1 MKQLACLLSLTTV
14 VLSPSVT
21 AESRHSGTVG
31 DAVIAKQRL
40 NLKKNTQG
48 KGFGPQ
54 SPRNIDSLSG
64 NNQIV
69 FAAAPAYNEMHL
81 CNIHFH
87 KSAEHAG
94 GQYAK
99 YAGNGDGNGY
109 QTGYVYSGKLTQGEI
124 LPVSR
129 EICSGKH
136 GSLQSGDTIEVHYV
150 HSSAQVKPGPTLGA
164 CLSDSIKNPQL
175 RVEAQVVV
183 LVNDSSAM
191 NFMVLAKLG
200 QKNTF
205 YQALNIP
212 DNTGTPIV
220 YSGSTTGPGYNEVG
234 SPFQVTWSVRPNVAK
249 VNIETVGKWCE
260 ENVFNENHA
269 HGVRN
274 LVMNTDLLSPI
285 EQ

>member
-1 MKQLACLLSLTTV
+1 MKQIACLLSSATL
-14 VLSPSVT
+14 VLSLGAAS
-21 AESRHSGTVG
+21 ESRHSGAVD

-40 NLKKNTQG
+40 NLKANTKG

-54 SPRNIDSLSG
+54 SPRDIDSPLG
-64 NNQIV
+64 NNRVV
-69 FAAAPAYNEMHL
+69 FGAAPAYSEMHL

-94 GQYAK
+94 GQYSK

-109 QTGYVYSGKLTQGEI
+109 QTGYVFSGDLTQSEVF
-124 LPVSR
+124 PVSR
-129 EICSGKH
+129 EICPGKH

-164 CLSDSIKNPQL
+164 CLSDSINNPQL
-175 RVEAQVVV
+175 RVEAQVFV
-183 LVNDSSAM
+183 LVNDSSAID
-191 NFMVLAKLG
+191 FMALTRLS

-220 YSGSTTGPGYNEVG
+220 YSGSTTGPGYNEAG
-234 SPFQVTWSVRPNVAK
+234 SPFQVTWAVRPNVAK

-260 ENVFNENHA
+260 ENVFNENQA

-274 LVMNTDLLSPI
+274 LVINTDLLSPF
-285 EQ
+285 EK

>member
-1 MKQLACLLSLTTV
+1 MKQLACLLSSATLV
-14 VLSPSVT
+14 VSLGVT
-21 AESRHSGTVG
+21 SEPRHSGEVD

-40 NLKKNTQG
+40 NLKKNTKG

-54 SPRNIDSLSG
+54 SPRNIDSALGS
-64 NNQIV
+64 NQVV
-69 FAAAPAYNEMHL
+69 FGAAPAYSEMHL

-87 KSAEHAG
+87 KYAEHAG
-94 GQYAK
+94 GQYSK

-109 QTGYVYSGKLTQGEI
+109 ETGYVYSGNLTQNET

-129 EICSGKH
+129 EICPGKH
-136 GSLQSGDTIEVHYV
+136 GSLQAGDTIEVHYV

-164 CLSDSIKNPQL
+164 CLSDSINNPQL
-175 RVEAQVVV
+175 RVEAQVFV
-183 LVNDSSAM
+183 LVNDGGAE
-191 NFMVLAKLG
+191 NFMTLTEHGKENNFYHAK
-200 QKNTF
+200 
-205 YQALNIP
+205 NIP

-220 YSGSTTGPGYNEVG
+220 YSGSTTGPGYNEEG

-249 VNIETVGKWCE
+249 VNIDTVGKWCE
-260 ENVFNENHA
+260 KNVFNENQA

-274 LVMNTDLLSPI
+274 LVINTELLSPI